1 MAAAKKT
8 SIYDHDACFVLC
20 DFVEEVLPIYM
31 RYHNSNTF
39 QIDYVDWLFW
49 LDACQKMME
58 SNNSMTEIRLLSF
71 IYTTWN
77 MLTAIDARKEVA
89 CLEWLLSP
97 TTFSKFFMHW
107 SPMVRAYYMRLL
119 LWRICRFEGTAT
131 QLETKILITV
141 VDRLK
146 TVWSYYLHQKQAAIC
161 DGHPPP
167 SSAPCHPAP
176 GRRLL
181 IVRNDNQPPSAASRF
196 LSFDGIIAGACAG
209 SAPKP
214 RHSVLLNPPRTS
226 PADPPKPAV
235 AAAPKRRWSLMG
247 KLMSSDPS
255 PPSTEAKLDA
265 ARHAT
270 ALARSPS
277 LATSSSSMSASTS
290 ASSLASGSADRPP
303 YRAFTFKF
311 SLEWHA
317 AQLLTV
323 SERRVFHR
331 DRALHVPRLPAAA
344 WAFVRECGRET
355 EKEGEREEDGEGHGE
370 GEGPEGERGNR
381 YAGRALAEWAL
392 LVREC
397 DNFVERRR
405 AEGVPGL
412 REVEVPALGVEGL
425 KKSV

>member
-8 SIYDHDACFVLC
+8 SIYDHDACHILC

-49 LDACQKMME
+49 LDVCQKMME

-77 MLTAIDARKEVA
+77 MLTAIDARKEVV

-107 SPMVRAYYMRLL
+107 SPMVRAYYMHLL

-131 QLETKILITV
+131 QLETKILCTV
-141 VDRLK
+141 ADRLK
-146 TVWSYYLHQKQAAIC
+146 TVWSHYQHQRQTAIR
-161 DGHPPP
+161 DSRPLP
-167 SSAPCHPAP
+167 SSAPCHPTP

-181 IVRNDNQPPSAASRF
+181 IVRNDNRPPSTASLF
-196 LSFDGIIAGACAG
+196 LSFDGIIAGASAG
-209 SAPKP
+209 SSPNH
-214 RHSVLLNPPRTS
+214 RHSLLLNPPRTS
-226 PADPPKPAV
+226 PADPPTPAA

-247 KLMSSDPS
+247 KLMSSGAS
-255 PPSTEAKLDA
+255 PPSTAAKLDA

-270 ALARSPS
+270 ALA
-277 LATSSSSMSASTS
+277 TSSSSVSASTS
-290 ASSLASGSADRPP
+290 APSSGPPP
-303 YRAFTFKF
+303 YRAFSFKF
-311 SLEWHA
+311 SLEWHG
-317 AQLLTV
+317 AQPLTV
-323 SERRVFHR
+323 AERRVFHR

-344 WAFVRECGRET
+344 WAFVRECGREG
-355 EKEGEREEDGEGHGE
+355 EKEGEGEKDGEVE
-370 GEGPEGERGNR
+370 DERANR

-392 LVREC
+392 LVREY

-425 KKSV
+425 KRGV